1 MNLLAR
7 CIEVF
12 AVYGANCASI
22 CMTYQPKLP
31 KALM

>member
-1 MNLLAR
+1 MNLLAKWV
-7 CIEVF
+7 EVF
-12 AVYGANCASI
+12 AVFGANSASL